1 MSTKLKN
8 NKRTVNPNKYC
19 GIFCLETGDW
29 FGDLKNS
36 VSVIKMLEY
45 LKNTFNIPY
54 IHRTIATK
62 NELEFYLSELGHYTD
77 FPYIYLAFHGNANQ
91 ITLADEK
98 SINLE
103 EMPGIGFKRLKGRI
117 LHFGSCGTA
126 KHLGAS
132 NKEKI
137 RKEIGADAI
146 IGYSRKIDFFDSSIL
161 DLAVM
166 YKFASNNSPSRI
178 KATMAKEYQQLMD
191 KCGMIIL

>member
-1 MSTKLKN
+1 MATNLKN
-8 NKRTVNPNKYC
+8 IKRTVNTNKYR

-29 FGDLKNS
+29 SYDLSSS
-36 VSVIKMLEY
+36 VSIIKMLEY
-45 LKNTFNIPY
+45 LKNTFKIEY

-62 NELEFYLSELGHYTD
+62 NELEFYLSELSQYTN
-77 FPYIYLAFHGNANQ
+77 FPYIYLAFHGEANQ
-91 ITLADEK
+91 IALADGH
-98 SINLE
+98 SINLT
-103 EMPGIGFKRLKGRI
+103 EMPDLGFKRMRGQI

-137 RKEIGADAI
+137 RKDIGADAI
-146 IGYSRKIDFFDSSIL
+146 IGYSRNISFFDSSIL

-166 YKFASNNSPSRI
+166 YKFATSNSPSRI
-178 KATMAKEYQQLMD
+178 KAAMAKEYQPLMD